1 MISTQRLI
9 ISMLNELQ
17 KQRNEIN
24 ELRQEIIKIKTDKET
39 KEKESLNEVEEKK
52 LIQPSS
58 FMFPEKVYEQLY
70 ISSSSTSEASSVIDN
85 TDYQKDIIDNK

>member
-24 ELRQEIIKIKTDKET
+24 ELRQEIIKIKTSQET
-39 KEKESLNEVEEKK
+39 KEKEPSIEGMEKN

-58 FMFPEKVYEQLY
+58 FIFPEKVYEQLY

>member
-1 MISTQRLI
+1 MISSQRLI
-9 ISMLNELQ
+9 ISILNELQ

-24 ELRQEIIKIKTDKET
+24 ELRQEIIKIKTNQKT
-39 KEKESLNEVEEKK
+39 KEKESSIDVMEKN

-58 FMFPEKVYEQLY
+58 FIFPEKVYEQLY

>member
-1 MISTQRLI
+1 MISSQRLI
-9 ISMLNELQ
+9 ISILNELQ

-24 ELRQEIIKIKTDKET
+24 ELRQEIIKIKTNQET
-39 KEKESLNEVEEKK
+39 KEKEPSIEGMEKN

-58 FMFPEKVYEQLY
+58 FIFPEKVYEQLY

>member
-1 MISTQRLI
+1 MISSQRLI
-9 ISMLNELQ
+9 ISILNELQ

-24 ELRQEIIKIKTDKET
+24 ELRQEIIKIKTNQET
-39 KEKESLNEVEEKK
+39 KEKEPSIDVMEKN

-58 FMFPEKVYEQLY
+58 FIFPEKVYEQLY